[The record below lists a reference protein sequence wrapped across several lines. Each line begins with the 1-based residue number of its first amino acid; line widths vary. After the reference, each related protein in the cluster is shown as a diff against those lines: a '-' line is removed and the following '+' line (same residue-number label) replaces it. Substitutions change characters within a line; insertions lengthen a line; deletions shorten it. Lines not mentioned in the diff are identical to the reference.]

1 MTMTM
6 MMLMMV
12 TVMRKAATWINATGG
27 LLITNIIRGK
37 LQANHWSYS
46 PAVDLISSHIS
57 RMKCCLLLKSSAF
70 PLLPIEESSR
80 GCFLMTKASRGP
92 KSCFRSESLFDSA
105 EDLELGRKVPS
116 SSCTFGNSDKA
127 TLGILM
133 VLYSMFR
140 RLEPSK
146 SSRTENLSQPLPEKK
161 VGHLQ
166 MFPSTQI
173 PPF

>member
-1 MTMTM
+1 MKCR
-6 MMLMMV
+6 L
-12 TVMRKAATWINATGG
+12 
-27 LLITNIIRGK
+27 LLI
-37 LQANHWSYS
+37 
-46 PAVDLISSHIS
+46 
-57 RMKCCLLLKSSAF
+57 SSAF
-70 PLLPIEESSR
+70 PLSLIDESSR
-80 GCFLMTKASRGP
+80 GCFLMTKAFRGP
-92 KSCFRSESLFDSA
+92 KSCFKSESSFDSA
-105 EDLELGRKVPS
+105 EDLDLELGRKVPS

-140 RLEPSK
+140 GLEPSK

-173 PPF
+173 PPFWHLGIQVAKIVEHEISLQFFYEVGRRDDERWIACAVSREEKLWKRGLRGSWF